1 MLFAGTDADFN
12 TNLWVTNGTAGGTS
26 ELSVPAAGPNP
37 DLEPD
42 NFFVFGSEALF
53 TGNDASFRSALWVTN
68 GTGAGT
74 SELSVAGASSGG
86 LLPFGFVAF
95 GSKVLFS
102 GNDANHHRE
111 LWITNGTAAGTSELS
126 VAGAFS
132 EGLNPGNFVVFGSEV
147 LFQGHGADGAANLW
161 VTNGTVAGTSEIFSA
176 YVPSLTPGPF
186 VFFTPTSAGAVPS
199 VSAVL
204 SPDAGEDFKAGGV
217 VTIGLL
223 MNEPVKVTGTPKLL
237 LNDGGFASYTSGSN
251 SDLLT
256 FTYKV
261 LAGQNTS
268 SGAALQITSA
278 SLNGG
283 TIKMSGGTAAAD
295 LSAAAGVNLG
305 VIIDTTVPTVSSIS
319 AAPTSGGTVGLGG
332 TVAIELQLSEAVVV
346 SGTPTLKLSDG
357 GTAVYVP
364 GGSSNPAGGSLEF
377 DYTVG
382 SGQNT
387 ADLTI
392 SSLSLLSGATI
403 TDSAGNPVNPTLP
416 PAGKNLHLTIDSI
429 RPSVT
434 SATIAPSSGTI
445 SNGGT
450 AVITLK
456 LSEAVTVSGG
466 TPVLDLNDGGT
477 AIYAGGAGT
486 TSLTFDYV
494 VGSETAADLR
504 ITGIENAATVVDSAG
519 NASSSRLSFDLK
531 LGVNADFWK
540 TGKSGNFAAGSNWT
554 LNAPPAP
561 GQEAVIGV
569 AGTYTVSVTSA
580 AAVAAIGIGNKGA
593 TLSIASGATF
603 SAASGTGIDANL
615 GAVVVHSGATFA
627 AGGIFTNSG
636 TVSAAGG
643 SVILS
648 GGTVGNSSAGTIAAS
663 GGGIVELIGAT
674 ILGGALKTA
683 GSGSLI
689 ETASGSADLIS
700 GSTIGPGALVHVSDG
715 STLTLAGVV
724 RNSGTIVV
732 AGTDATLLLLDNI
745 SVTGPGRLQASGTG
759 ALIKTISG
767 TVDAI
772 SGATIASGT
781 LVEITSAST
790 LKLSGAPIGS
800 GGIVVV
806 ESGGTV
812 SGATVSNGGTLIVSS
827 GGLAD
832 PTTVLSGGTE
842 VVSFG
847 GADEG
852 ALVSGGTQLV
862 FGSAS
867 GVTVGTGAQVVLAGG
882 VAVATAV
889 KNGGVELVS
898 GGGSA
903 TGIVSSGGVLELIG
917 AGQDV
922 SAMTL
927 SRGAIVELLSGA
939 TTSNAVSSGVTT
951 KALAGGAQSGGAVLS
966 GGLLDIFSGGLGSSV
981 TVSRGGRLVI
991 FSGGTGVGTSVASG
1005 GTEIISGGGIESGL
1019 ALSAH
1024 GTAIVS
1030 SGGVVVLVGSSTTSG
1045 LTILSGATL
1054 EVGSGYT
1061 LGSFVVSKGVT
1072 VAVLSGG
1079 IVTSATSVGNGG
1091 VLELLGGST
1100 ASATPLSGATLEV
1113 ASGYVLNG
1121 QVVSKG
1127 RTLDVAADGVAS
1139 ATTILASGTEIIASG
1154 GIELGVESI
1163 ASGGLL
1169 ETAAGG
1175 TAIVSGTVTNSGT
1188 LFASG
1193 AHSLIDIVG
1202 GAIVTGGGIA
1212 RIGNGI
1218 IDIESA
1224 GDNQNVVFQSGGS
1237 GGLEIGVL
1245 GSGYTGTVSGF
1256 GQNTHQFIDF
1266 TAIGS
1271 ASATFSYTSTSAKSG
1286 VLTVV
1291 SGGTSAST
1299 HLSGHYTSA
1308 NFHITAGVGGSV
1320 EIVDPPVAAPP
1331 AAFVSADLALFVN
1344 YVAASFPAVAH
1355 QGCFAT
1361 DLSQPAGEQ
1370 PLLTHPGR

>member
-1 MLFAGTDADFN
+1 MFAGQDNKNISTGDYDLWVTNGTAAGTSEISVPASDVSPVIGLDPQDLVTLGSEVLFRGLDHSNLWGLWVTDGTVHGTSELVSHGSSFEPDDLTVFGNKVLFNSFDASDRVNLWVTDGTAAGTSELSVANVDTNDFDFGLLPQHFFVFGSEVLFSGEDANQLTGLWVTDGTSVGTSEISVAGANTSFGLEPFGFALLGSEVLFNGTDALSQQNLWVTDGTSAGTSELSVAHAASVGAGFSRPVVFSSGGSSEVLYASADLNNLGGLWVTDGTTAGTSELSVAGLGPAQGSPGDFIAFGSLFLFEGADANGHFNLWQTDGTAGGTSEISVPGASSLGLFDEQSSDVPIVPFGSEVLFAGNDSSGRNNLWVTDGTLAGTSELSATGADATDGLFPRSLTLFGSEVLFSGLDTAQRAGLWVTNGTSAGTSELSVAHSQLFSQGVDNLTVLGSKVLFVATDVNFNSTLWVTDGTGAGTSELSVPNSEAFSEGIGGLTVLGSEVLFAGTDADFN
-12 TNLWVTNGTAGGTS
+12 TNLWVTDGTAGGTS

-132 EGLNPGNFVVFGSEV
+132 EGLNPSNFVVFGSEV
-147 LFQGHGADGAANLW
+147 LFQGNGADGAANLW

-305 VIIDTTVPTVSSIS
+305 VIIDTTAPTVSSIS

-357 GTAVYVP
+357 GTAVYVS
-364 GGSSNPAGGSLEF
+364 GGSSNPASGSLEF

-403 TDSAGNPVNPTLP
+403 ADSAGNPVNPTLP
-416 PAGKNLHLTIDSI
+416 AAGKNLHLTVDSI

-456 LSEAVTVSGG
+456 MSEAVTVSGG

-504 ITGIENAATVVDSAG
+504 ITGIENAATVTDSPG
-519 NASSSRLSFDLK
+519 NALSSGLSSDLK

-540 TGKSGNFAAGSNWT
+540 TGKSGNFATGSNWT

-561 GQEAVIGV
+561 GQEAVINV

-627 AGGIFTNSG
+627 AGGYLHKFRHC
-636 TVSAAGG
+636 
-643 SVILS
+643 LC
-648 GGTVGNSSAGTIAAS
+648 
-663 GGGIVELIGAT
+663 
-674 ILGGALKTA
+674 
-683 GSGSLI
+683 
-689 ETASGSADLIS
+689 
-700 GSTIGPGALVHVSDG
+700 
-715 STLTLAGVV
+715 
-724 RNSGTIVV
+724 R
-732 AGTDATLLLLDNI
+732 
-745 SVTGPGRLQASGTG
+745 GRQ
-759 ALIKTISG
+759 
-767 TVDAI
+767 
-772 SGATIASGT
+772 
-781 LVEITSAST
+781 
-790 LKLSGAPIGS
+790 
-800 GGIVVV
+800 
-806 ESGGTV
+806 
-812 SGATVSNGGTLIVSS
+812 
-827 GGLAD
+827 
-832 PTTVLSGGTE
+832 
-842 VVSFG
+842 
-847 GADEG
+847 
-852 ALVSGGTQLV
+852 
-862 FGSAS
+862 
-867 GVTVGTGAQVVLAGG
+867 
-882 VAVATAV
+882 
-889 KNGGVELVS
+889 
-898 GGGSA
+898 
-903 TGIVSSGGVLELIG
+903 
-917 AGQDV
+917 
-922 SAMTL
+922 
-927 SRGAIVELLSGA
+927 R
-939 TTSNAVSSGVTT
+939 
-951 KALAGGAQSGGAVLS
+951 
-966 GGLLDIFSGGLGSSV
+966 
-981 TVSRGGRLVI
+981 R
-991 FSGGTGVGTSVASG
+991 
-1005 GTEIISGGGIESGL
+1005 
-1019 ALSAH
+1019 
-1024 GTAIVS
+1024 
-1030 SGGVVVLVGSSTTSG
+1030 
-1045 LTILSGATL
+1045 
-1054 EVGSGYT
+1054 
-1061 LGSFVVSKGVT
+1061 
-1072 VAVLSGG
+1072 
-1079 IVTSATSVGNGG
+1079 
-1091 VLELLGGST
+1091 
-1100 ASATPLSGATLEV
+1100 
-1113 ASGYVLNG
+1113 
-1121 QVVSKG
+1121 
-1127 RTLDVAADGVAS
+1127 
-1139 ATTILASGTEIIASG
+1139 
-1154 GIELGVESI
+1154 
-1163 ASGGLL
+1163 
-1169 ETAAGG
+1169 
-1175 TAIVSGTVTNSGT
+1175 
-1188 LFASG
+1188 
-1193 AHSLIDIVG
+1193 
-1202 GAIVTGGGIA
+1202 
-1212 RIGNGI
+1212 
-1218 IDIESA
+1218 
-1224 GDNQNVVFQSGGS
+1224 
-1237 GGLEIGVL
+1237 
-1245 GSGYTGTVSGF
+1245 
-1256 GQNTHQFIDF
+1256 HQRRHRRQF
-1266 TAIGS
+1266 
-1271 ASATFSYTSTSAKSG
+1271 
-1286 VLTVV
+1286 
-1291 SGGTSAST
+1291 
-1299 HLSGHYTSA
+1299 LSGHDRR
-1308 NFHITAGVGGSV
+1308 VRRR
-1320 EIVDPPVAAPP
+1320 D
-1331 AAFVSADLALFVN
+1331 
-1344 YVAASFPAVAH
+1344 
-1355 QGCFAT
+1355 
-1361 DLSQPAGEQ
+1361 
-1370 PLLTHPGR
+1370 R

>member
-1 MLFAGTDADFN
+1 MVQLDPAHNYASQSFALSADAGSGTDVRALVPLFVSSADFVPTSGPLRAGQSITITLHLN
-12 TNLWVTNGTAGGTS
+12 EHPVT
-26 ELSVPAAGPNP
+26 
-37 DLEPD
+37 
-42 NFFVFGSEALF
+42 
-53 TGNDASFRSALWVTN
+53 
-68 GTGAGT
+68 
-74 SELSVAGASSGG
+74 VAGAPKLRLSNGAFAAYVAAASSPSSGT
-86 LLPFGFVAF
+86 L
-95 GSKVLFS
+95 
-102 GNDANHHRE
+102 
-111 LWITNGTAAGTSELS
+111 
-126 VAGAFS
+126 
-132 EGLNPGNFVVFGSEV
+132 VFKY
-147 LFQGHGADGAANLW
+147 
-161 VTNGTVAGTSEIFSA
+161 TV
-176 YVPSLTPGPF
+176 
-186 VFFTPTSAGAVPS
+186 SAGQDTSDLQIA
-199 VSAVL
+199 
-204 SPDAGEDFKAGGV
+204 GV
-217 VTIGLL
+217 VTSGAS
-223 MNEPVKVTGTPKLL
+223 VKDTTGSH
-237 LNDGGFASYTSGSN
+237 NSADFSYVPN
-251 SDLLT
+251 SDLG
-256 FTYKV
+256 
-261 LAGQNTS
+261 LAVDTRAPS
-268 SGAALQITSA
+268 ITNVRVTVS
-278 SLNGG
+278 
-283 TIKMSGGTAAAD
+283 SGGTA
-295 LSAAAGVNLG
+295 
-305 VIIDTTVPTVSSIS
+305 
-319 AAPTSGGTVGLGG
+319 VGLGG

-357 GTAVYVP
+357 GTAVYVS
-364 GGSSNPAGGSLEF
+364 GGSSNPASGSLEF

-416 PAGKNLHLTIDSI
+416 AAGKNLHLTIDSI

-434 SATIAPSSGTI
+434 SATVAPSSGTI

-456 LSEAVTVSGG
+456 LSETVTVSGG
-466 TPVLDLNDGGT
+466 TPVLDLNDGGS

-494 VGSETAADLR
+494 VGSETTADLR
-504 ITGIENAATVVDSAG
+504 IAGIENAATITDSAG
-519 NASSSRLSFDLK
+519 NALASGLSSDLK

-540 TGKSGNFAAGSNWT
+540 TGKSGNFATGSNWT
-554 LNAPPAP
+554 LNAPPSS
-561 GQEAVIGV
+561 GQEAVINV

-603 SAASGTGIDANL
+603 SAANGTGIDANL
-615 GAVVVHSGATFA
+615 GAVVAHSGATFA
-627 AGGIFTNSG
+627 AGGFFANSG

-643 SVILS
+643 SVVLS

-663 GGGIVELIGAT
+663 GGGVVELIGAT

-700 GSTIGPGALVHVSDG
+700 GSTIGPGALVQVSDG
-715 STLTLAGVV
+715 STLTLAGIV

-732 AGTDATLLLLDNI
+732 AGTDATLLLLDNV
-745 SVTGPGRLQASGTG
+745 SVTGPGKLQASGTG
-759 ALIKTISG
+759 ALIETVSG

-812 SGATVSNGGTLIVSS
+812 SNATVSNGGTLIVSS

-842 VVSFG
+842 VVSCG
-847 GADEG
+847 GADDG
-852 ALVSGGTQLV
+852 ALVSGGTQEV

-867 GVTVGTGAQVVLAGG
+867 GVTVRTGAQVVLSGG

-903 TGIVSSGGVLELIG
+903 TGIISSGGVLELIG

-922 SAMTL
+922 GAMTL
-927 SRGAIVELLSGA
+927 SRGAILELLSGA
-939 TTSNAVSSGVTT
+939 FTGNAVSSGVTT
-951 KALAGGAQSGGAVLS
+951 KALAGGTQSGGAVLS
-966 GGLLDIFSGGLGSSV
+966 GGVLDIFSGGLGSGM

-991 FSGGTGVGTSVASG
+991 FSGGTGVGATVASG
-1005 GTEIISGGGIESGL
+1005 GTEIVSAGGIESGL
-1019 ALSAH
+1019 AISAH

-1030 SGGVVVLVGSSTTSG
+1030 SGGVVELVGTNTTSG
-1045 LTILSGATL
+1045 LTLLSGATL

-1091 VLELLGGST
+1091 ILELLGGST
-1100 ASATPLSGATLEV
+1100 ASATLISGATLEV

-1127 RTLDVAADGVAS
+1127 RTLDVAADGAAS
-1139 ATTILASGTEIIASG
+1139 ATVILAGGTEIIASG
-1154 GIELGVESI
+1154 GIELGVKSI

-1193 AHSLIDIVG
+1193 ADSLIDIVG

-1218 IDIESA
+1218 VDIESA

-1245 GSGYTGTVSGF
+1245 GNAYTGTVSGF

-1291 SGGTSAST
+1291 SGGTSASI

-1308 NFHITAGVGGSV
+1308 NFNITAGVGGSV

-1331 AAFVSADLALFVN
+1331 AAVVSADLALFVN

-1355 QGCFAT
+1355 QGGFAT